1 MLTNSL
7 AFHRKKGRLSEFMD
21 KNGWMS
27 PVMPIMGFE
36 RTEDARNLSNRDRQK
51 RISSLKPRIIY

>member
-1 MLTNSL
+1 M

-27 PVMPIMGFE
+27 AVVPMMGFE
-36 RTEDARNLSNRDRQK
+36 RTEKARFFSNRDR
-51 RISSLKPRIIY
+51 